1 MISSLSI
8 PALSSMG
15 AAVLDRILYRQKI
28 DETPLVLQQHR
39 VYVLP
44 TRRGWAVVVTLLLM
58 LVTSMNYSLSLGYA
72 LTFLLAGL
80 FGASM
85 VHVYRNLVRL
95 QVEPSGVPRA
105 FAGEPLLFSFRVSN
119 LSGYARRTIRFWSG
133 QASAVIPTLGPG
145 ASTTVAVPCPTTTRG
160 RRRLGRFTIITDFPL
175 GLWRCWA
182 VVRFDY
188 EGVVYPR
195 PETNPPALP
204 LQGSTT
210 QRSAASTLAS
220 LAQDVEIDGLRP
232 YAPGDPLRAIAWK
245 AVARGRGWYSKR
257 FSGTSGPEWALLR
270 WRDTGHGLDD
280 EHRLSR
286 LTSWVLRAERNCVPF
301 ALELPGQSIG
311 PGQGHAHLDEALCA
325 LGSFGG
331 RRSE

>member
-8 PALSSMG
+8 PALTSMG
-15 AAVLDRILYRQKI
+15 AAVLDRVLYRQRI
-28 DETPLVLQQHR
+28 DPTPLVLHQHR

-44 TRRGWAVVVTLLLM
+44 TRRGWAVVLTLLLM
-58 LVTSMNYSLSLGYA
+58 LVTSMNYALSLGYA

-95 QVEPSGVPRA
+95 QVEPSGNPRA
-105 FAGEPLLFSFRVSN
+105 FAGEPLFFSFRVSN
-119 LSGYARRTIRFWSG
+119 PSAYARRVIRFWSG
-133 QASAVIPTLGPG
+133 QANGTIARLAPG
-145 ASTTVAVPCPTTTRG
+145 SSSTVAIPCPTVTRG

-195 PETNPPALP
+195 PEPNPPALP
-204 LQGSTT
+204 LQGATIP
-210 QRSAASTLAS
+210 RSAASTLAS

-245 AVARGRGWYSKR
+245 AVARGHGWYTKR

-270 WRDTGHGLDD
+270 WRDAGAGLDD
-280 EHRLSR
+280 EQRLSR
-286 LTSWVLRAERNCVPF
+286 LTSWALQAERNCIPF
-301 ALELPGQSIG
+301 AVELPGQRIAS
-311 PGQGHAHLDEALCA
+311 GQGAAHLDAALSA
-325 LGSFGG
+325 LGGFGG
-331 RRSE
+331 KRSE